1 MTFLERW
8 ERCRKGM
15 KMHSL
20 ESIFLSFMHA
30 RPSVPRKKRESR
42 LGTALHCLRTAKK
55 IWQVALVQASEPTDG
70 GAFGRDGD
78 GNLTGRR
85 KEDKE
90 DDCASSFYPMWKIEK
105 L

>member
-30 RPSVPRKKRESR
+30 RPSVPRKKERVGS
-42 LGTALHCLRTAKK
+42 ALHCLRTAKK
-55 IWQVALVQASEPTDG
+55 IWQVALVQEARVGTDG
-70 GAFGRDGD
+70 AA
-78 GNLTGRR
+78 
-85 KEDKE
+85 EH
-90 DDCASSFYPMWKIEK
+90 SFVTATET
-105 L
+105 